1 MEQEAAPSGEVGH
14 GEMTEQH
21 PNRPAATARQVDA
34 AYEAHFSDAGLTYC
48 SADLAGKFLADVTA
62 RLSAHSADSVNRNF
76 GPLLQGSAGPE
87 AARMAL
93 RELAVLV
100 NETGQAELF
109 AEHDGRVIDAV
120 FSDFVADVNEKRAG
134 RGVVFVVHAPYFVIL
149 REAMYLRRNGYRV
162 YLLSLG
168 EVAAGLRE
176 LFRQHFDL
184 VVDARGNY
192 RLLRAILARLEPDI
206 FHVQCWMW
214 FGILGRMAMEAKK
227 NAAVVCEFYDI
238 TSVYAAK
245 EDLSP
250 TWPPGVVEFEF
261 AMERHIAHR
270 ADAVISRFPDWLVE
284 EWGRNMGALPKYISM
299 QAWPCA
305 EFISYG
311 KKKLSAADGVIR
323 LVYAG
328 GLVPENERNPAKLFP
343 ETNMDKAFQALLG
356 QGMAIDVMHDPNAA
370 KGIDDAFYG
379 RYNRL
384 AAEYP
389 LFRFRE
395 GVSPDK
401 LSDVLNGYDY
411 GILLTEFDE
420 DVVRISANQRKGA
433 MATKI
438 FAYLEAGLPVL
449 VNAEYGE
456 MARLV
461 NEHGLGL
468 AVHSRDL
475 GNAAKILSKFDY
487 RKAVANIKKF
497 NESHSMESEID
508 RLIELYDAVISGHGE
523 IK

>member
-1 MEQEAAPSGEVGH
+1 MISAG
-14 GEMTEQH
+14 QH
-21 PNRPAATARQVDA
+21 PPRPAPGARRVDA

-48 SADLAGKFLADVTA
+48 SAGLAAEFLADVTA
-62 RLSAHSADSVNRNF
+62 RLPAADADSVSRNF
-76 GPLLQGSAGPE
+76 RPLLRGSAGPE
-87 AARMAL
+87 AAMIAL
-93 RELAVLV
+93 RELAALV
-100 NETGQAELF
+100 NETGQGVLF
-109 AEHDGRVIDAV
+109 AAHDGRVIDTF
-120 FSDFVADVNEKRAG
+120 FSDFVADVNEKRGG
-134 RGVVFVVHAPYFVIL
+134 RSVVFVAHAPYFVIL

-168 EVAAGLRE
+168 EVAEGLRE
-176 LFRQHFDL
+176 FFQEHFDR

-192 RLLRAILARLEPDI
+192 RLLRAILARLAPDI

-214 FGILGRMAMEAKK
+214 FGILGRMAIEAKK
-227 NAAVVCEFYDI
+227 AAAVVCEFYDI

-311 KKKLSAADGVIR
+311 NEKISDADGVTR

-328 GLVPENERNPAKLFP
+328 GLVPENERNPPALFP
-343 ETNMDKAFQALLG
+343 ETNMDKAFRALLG

-370 KGIDDAFYG
+370 KGIDDAFYA
-379 RYNRL
+379 RYTSL
-384 AAEYP
+384 AEEYP
-389 LFRFRE
+389 LFRFRK
-395 GVSPDK
+395 GVSPDT
-401 LSDVLNGYDY
+401 LSEALNGYDY

-420 DVVRISANQRKGA
+420 DVVRIGPNQRKGV

-449 VNAEYGE
+449 VNAEYE
-456 MARLV
+456 AMARFV
-461 NEHGLGL
+461 IEHGLGL
-468 AVHSRDL
+468 AVHTRDL
-475 GNAAKILSKFDY
+475 GNVAKILSRFDY
-487 RKAVANIKKF
+487 RKAVAGIKSF
-497 NESHSMESEID
+497 NESHSMENEIG
-508 RLIELYDAVISGHGE
+508 RLIELYDAIVSGRSKTE
-523 IK
+523 